1 MLDNKTYQREL
12 IRMFDSLRKDH
23 KGEDSCG
30 GVECRD
36 CPLCVAE
43 NGCRSLL
50 SVVEVYNAVEKWSKE
65 HPRHYYVSQLEY
77 DIIFSKV
84 AHSSSSL
91 MDNSFGSF
99 YDLSDLIE
107 KGYFKGATLNTDIVD
122 YFNHCEVVDKWNRND
137 KRRK

>member
-43 NGCRSLL
+43 NGCRSLF
-50 SVVEVYNAVEKWSKE
+50 SAVEVYNAVEKWSKE
-65 HPRHYYVSQLEY
+65 HPRHYYVSQMEY
-77 DIIFSKV
+77 DILCTALDCWFV
-84 AHSSSSL
+84 TFDYWL
-91 MDNSFGSF
+91 LG
-99 YDLSDLIE
+99 DLIE
-107 KGYFKGATLNTDIVD
+107 KGYFKGADVGMELEY
-122 YFNHCEVVDKWNRND
+122 YFNHCEVVDK
-137 KRRK
+137 